1 MRLDA
6 LGAALS
12 GIRSALTRQ
21 ATSAHNI
28 ANVNTDGF
36 QPLRTIEEESA
47 AGGSSARVVRDD
59 APGVD
64 LAGEAVEQ
72 IRSQYGL
79 AANARVV
86 KTQQSLLGSIL
97 DLFG

>member
-28 ANVNTDGF
+28 ANVNTDDYR
-36 QPLRTIEEESA
+36 PLRTIEEESP
-47 AGGSSARVVRDD
+47 AGGSSARVVRD
-59 APGVD
+59 ATPGVD

-86 KTQQSLLGSIL
+86 KTQQSMLGAIL